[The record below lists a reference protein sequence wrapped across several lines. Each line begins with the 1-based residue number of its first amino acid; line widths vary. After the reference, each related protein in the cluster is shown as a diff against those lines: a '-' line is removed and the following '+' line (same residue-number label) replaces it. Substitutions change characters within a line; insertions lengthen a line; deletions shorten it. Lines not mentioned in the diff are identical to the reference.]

1 MKKYIP
7 ITFIALIALIFITNC
22 NFAQQANILNA
33 NDFEKKIAT
42 EKNIQLIDVRTP
54 EEFQQGYI
62 KGAKNINIYS
72 LTFEQEINKLDKTK
86 PVYIYCRS
94 GNRSKSAAQV
104 LSKNGFKVIY
114 DLQGG
119 ISAWQ
124 SSNKPLTK

>member
-72 LTFEQEINKLDKTK
+72 PTFEQEINKLDKTK

-119 ISAWQ
+119 IIAWQ
-124 SSNKPLTK
+124 TSNKPLTK

>member
-1 MKKYIP
+1 MKKYTP
-7 ITFIALIALIFITNC
+7 ITVIALLFFTNC
-22 NFAQQANILNA
+22 NFAQQANVLNA
-33 NDFEKKIAT
+33 NDFEKKILS

-72 LTFEQEINKLDKTK
+72 STFEQEINKLDKTK

-94 GNRSKSAAQV
+94 GNRSKSAAQI
-104 LSKNGFKVIY
+104 LSKNGFKTIY

-119 ISAWQ
+119 IGAWQ
-124 SSNKPLTK
+124 SNNKPLAK